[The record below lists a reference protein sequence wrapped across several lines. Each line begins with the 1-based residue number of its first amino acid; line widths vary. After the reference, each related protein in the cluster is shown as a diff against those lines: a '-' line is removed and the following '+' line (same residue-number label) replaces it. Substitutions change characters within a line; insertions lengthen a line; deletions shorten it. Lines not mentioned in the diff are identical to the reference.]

1 MLGFRGDPMAKPIL
15 EDELNRNI
23 VAALQAEGRLSHVEL
38 AERLGISR
46 PTLLDR
52 VRRLEAEGVL
62 EGYFARV
69 SPESVGK
76 PCVAFVAVR
85 LPGAGEGEE
94 LKFWKALEREP
105 DVLEAHTVAG
115 EDCLLLKVVAETP
128 RGVAERL
135 RRIRSLAPQVA
146 TRTTMV
152 LQTHFE
158 KPGPSPF
165 PFEDLPRKGARK

>member
-1 MLGFRGDPMAKPIL
+1 MGKPIL
-15 EDELNRNI
+15 DDELNRNI

-62 EGYFARV
+62 DGYFARV

-76 PCVAFVAVR
+76 PCVAYVAVR

-94 LKFWKALEREP
+94 RKFWKALEQDP

-128 RGVAERL
+128 RGIGERL
-135 RRIRSLAPQVA
+135 RRIRLLAPQVV

-165 PFEDLPRKGARK
+165 PFEEGLKKGGRR

>member
-1 MLGFRGDPMAKPIL
+1 MAKPIL
-15 EDELNRNI
+15 DDELNRNI

-62 EGYFARV
+62 DGYFARV

-85 LPGAGEGEE
+85 LPGAGEVEE
-94 LKFWKALEREP
+94 RKFWKALEQEP

-128 RGVAERL
+128 RGIGERL

-165 PFEDLPRKGARK
+165 PFEEGAKKGGRR

>member
-1 MLGFRGDPMAKPIL
+1 MAKPIL
-15 EDELNRNI
+15 DDELNRNI

-38 AERLGISR
+38 AERLGVSR

-52 VRRLEAEGVL
+52 VRRLEAEEVI
-62 EGYFARV
+62 EGYHARV
-69 SPESVGK
+69 GPESVGK

-85 LPGAGEGEE
+85 LPGAGEVEE
-94 LKFWKALEREP
+94 RKFWKALEQEP
-105 DVLEAHTVAG
+105 DVIEAHTVAG

-128 RGVAERL
+128 KGIGERL
-135 RRIRSLAPQVA
+135 RRIRALAPQVA

-165 PFEDLPRKGARK
+165 PAGDAPRRGGRR

>member
-1 MLGFRGDPMAKPIL
+1 MTKPIL
-15 EDELNRNI
+15 EDELNQKI

-52 VRRLEAEGVL
+52 VRRLESEGII

-69 SPESVGK
+69 SPESAGK

-85 LPGAGEGEE
+85 LPGAGEAEE
-94 LKFWKALEREP
+94 RKFWRALELEP

-128 RGVAERL
+128 RGIGERL

-165 PFEDLPRKGARK
+165 PFEEPVKKGGRK

>member
-1 MLGFRGDPMAKPIL
+1 MSGRPLL

-23 VAALQAEGRLSHVEL
+23 VAALQAEGRISHVEL
-38 AERLGISR
+38 AERLGVSR

-52 VRRLEAEGVL
+52 VRRLEAEGIL
-62 EGYFARV
+62 GGYAARV
-69 SPESVGK
+69 TPERVGK

-85 LPGAGEGEE
+85 LPGAGEDEE
-94 LKFWKALEREP
+94 QKFWKAVEREP

-128 RGVAERL
+128 KDLGERL
-135 RRIRSLAPQVA
+135 RRIRFLAPQVA

-152 LQTHFE
+152 LETHFE

-165 PFEDLPRKGARK
+165 PTGEQPRRGRT